1 MEKDGKVVLL
11 NALVTS
17 SRVPM
22 TLRTKPMSIEEAR
35 DMVSAR
41 EIVSFIG
48 HEATAQILT
57 ALFNVPVPVNRGMYD
72 PKPNE
77 VAIVVR
83 LKKRLEKPDD
93 VKDVK
98 PEDIEFILVEYLR

>member
-1 MEKDGKVVLL
+1 MIGRVMLL

-17 SRVPM
+17 SKVPM
-22 TLRTKPMSIEEAR
+22 TLRTRPISIEEAKSL
-35 DMVSAR
+35 VSAR
-41 EIVSFIG
+41 EVVSFIG
-48 HEATAQILT
+48 HEATAQLLT

-83 LKKRLEKPDD
+83 LRKRLEKPDD
-93 VKDVK
+93 VKGVK